1 MVRVEID
8 RDSGF
13 CFGVVYAISIAE
25 AYLKQ
30 KGTLYCLGDLVH
42 NDMEIKRL
50 EKMGLRIIHH
60 ADLSRL
66 KDVDV
71 LVRAHGEP
79 AETYR
84 IAQQNR
90 LRLIDASCPIVL
102 KLQNRIREAAS
113 SALPN
118 AQFVIYGKATHPE
131 LIGLRSQVP
140 AHITCLIVEK
150 EADLD
155 SIDYTRP
162 IYLFSQ
168 TTMNLR
174 NFYALAEVI
183 RERARQHNNPH
194 VFVYDTIC
202 RQVSNREEKL
212 RRFARQHDVILF
224 VAGRKSSNG
233 RVLYE
238 VCRQE
243 NPATYYVVDPAEV
256 RREWLVGAQSIG
268 ICGATS
274 TPQWLMEQTREYVLQ
289 LVGGA
294 VRDAQAESQARS
306 KSSCSCRGGS
316 EGAVRPCVD
325 CGCSVQSS
333 TSC

>member
-1 MVRVEID
+1 MEID

-25 AYLKQ
+25 EYLKQ
-30 KGTLYCLGDLVH
+30 NGSLYCLGDLVH

-50 EKMGLRIIHH
+50 EKMGLRVIQH
-60 ADLSRL
+60 ADLQHL
-66 KDVDV
+66 QNVDV

-84 IAQQNR
+84 IAQRNR

-113 SALPN
+113 TAMPN

-140 AHITCLIVEK
+140 SHITCLIIEK
-150 EADLD
+150 ESDLET
-155 SIDYTRP
+155 IDYMRP

-168 TTMNLR
+168 TTMNLQK
-174 NFYALAEVI
+174 FYAIAEEI
-183 RERARQHNNPH
+183 QRRARAQNNPH

-243 NPATYYVVDPAEV
+243 NPATYYVVEPAEV
-256 RREWLVGAQSIG
+256 RREWLAGAQSIG

-274 TPQWLMEQTREYVLQ
+274 TPQWLMEQTREYVLK

-294 VRDAQAESQARS
+294 VRDEHAESQGSEASRS
-306 KSSCSCRGGS
+306 RRDLS
-316 EGAVRPCVD
+316 EGAVRQCTD
-325 CGCSVQSS
+325 CGCATS
-333 TSC
+333 TTTSF